1 MTNKYFYIRNQ
12 RYVELQRYVK
22 IFLYH
27 IENVSIFSF
36 RSLKHP
42 LNHLSR
48 YIYSSVS
55 RLRRVKRKK
64 KNEGQE
70 ENAGKCGQ
78 PKRISERNITTI
90 LLCHVRV
97 KETFPIETLVGDTGG
112 VTTKSKGTRL
122 KMEVWSQVGGKK
134 RGRYH
139 VRTKRRNIM
148 EKIYR
153 KRGRKELQQGH
164 TSVNRHRR
172 NNKKGEERTIIR
184 RWRG

>member
-1 MTNKYFYIRNQ
+1 M
-12 RYVELQRYVK
+12 
-22 IFLYH
+22 
-27 IENVSIFSF
+27 
-36 RSLKHP
+36 
-42 LNHLSR
+42 
-48 YIYSSVS
+48 S

-153 KRGRKELQQGH
+153 KRGREELQ
-164 TSVNRHRR
+164 
-172 NNKKGEERTIIR
+172 
-184 RWRG
+184 

>member
-1 MTNKYFYIRNQ
+1 MTNKYFHIRNQ
-12 RYVELQRYVK
+12 RYVELRVK

-64 KNEGQE
+64 NERQE

-153 KRGRKELQQGH
+153 KRGREELQQGH